1 MKTFVSLLVGL
12 SLVMSC
18 AAPLFALG
26 ESAEQNAQKKKK
38 KKKKKG
44 PAEEGKTNPA

>member
-1 MKTFVSLLVGL
+1 MKALMSLLVGL

-26 ESAEQNAQKKKK
+26 KSAEQNAQKKKK

-44 PAEEGKTNPA
+44 MGDARMTNPA